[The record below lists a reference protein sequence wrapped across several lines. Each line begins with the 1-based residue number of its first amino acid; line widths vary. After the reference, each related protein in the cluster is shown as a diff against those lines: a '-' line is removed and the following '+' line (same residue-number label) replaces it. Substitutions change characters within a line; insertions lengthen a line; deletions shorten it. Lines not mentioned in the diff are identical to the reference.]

1 MTDFVH
7 LTNKTEY
14 SLSEGALPITRI
26 AELCQSFSMPA
37 VGISDNNN
45 MFGAL
50 EFSEQ
55 ISKVGVQPILGCNI
69 KVKTPKEYLHEN
81 IEDKDLYFYLN
92 IFSKSN
98 EGYENLLKCISNAYT
113 LNKGDAYVRL
123 DELIKL
129 KEGLI
134 ILSGGNNS
142 ILTHSTG
149 TMITKQSKQFVSDFK
164 REFNDNFYIEIQRL
178 GNVDYRLNEEA
189 VLNLAFDNQIPLVAT
204 NDAYFEG
211 PEHFE
216 AHDALM
222 CIEKKLYV
230 SQADRPKLS
239 KDHKEYS
246 KVNMAADILEFMTK
260 LGYDAFYVVAHDR
273 GARIAHRLAL
283 DSPNKVIKMI
293 LLDIVIYMEEF
304 DDL

>member
-149 TMITKQSKQFVSDFK
+149 TMITNQSKQFVSDFK

-178 GNVDYRLNEEA
+178 GIADYRLNEEA
-189 VLNLAFDNQIPLVAT
+189 VLNLALTIRFL
-204 NDAYFEG
+204 
-211 PEHFE
+211 
-216 AHDALM
+216 
-222 CIEKKLYV
+222 
-230 SQADRPKLS
+230 
-239 KDHKEYS
+239 
-246 KVNMAADILEFMTK
+246 
-260 LGYDAFYVVAHDR
+260 
-273 GARIAHRLAL
+273 
-283 DSPNKVIKMI
+283 
-293 LLDIVIYMEEF
+293 
-304 DDL
+304 